1 MEWFPLL
8 LRWNRT
14 ENPARFPDLCGG
26 DSVKLTSA
34 VESGPRFASVRSCT
48 RPRCSA
54 STNNNATTEK
64 KTASLI
70 LTCRSCSSLLGTE
83 LGTEC
88 GRRLSPFV
96 FLEGEDCTQA
106 RNTENLGLPD
116 ITISCHA
123 RALRRC
129 RRRFVRVLCFPSPA
143 RRSNSPTNSNKRL
156 T

>member
-8 LRWNRT
+8 LSRNRT

-34 VESGPRFASVRSCT
+34 AEFGPRFAFRSCM
-48 RPRCSA
+48 RPRWSA

-70 LTCRSCSSLLGTE
+70 LTCRSSLSL

-96 FLEGEDCTQA
+96 FLEGEGCTQA

-143 RRSNSPTNSNKRL
+143 RRSNSPTNSNKQL

>member
-8 LRWNRT
+8 LSRNRT

-34 VESGPRFASVRSCT
+34 VESGLRFASVRSCT
-48 RPRCSA
+48 RPRLSA
-54 STNNNATTEK
+54 STNNKATTEK

-70 LTCRSCSSLLGTE
+70 LTCRSSSSL

-96 FLEGEDCTQA
+96 FLEGEGCTQA
-106 RNTENLGLPD
+106 RNTENLGLPN

-129 RRRFVRVLCFPSPA
+129 RRRFVRVLAFLPLPA
-143 RRSNSPTNSNKRL
+143 RATAPQTQTNS
-156 T
+156 

>member
-8 LRWNRT
+8 LSRNGT
-14 ENPARFPDLCGG
+14 ENPARFPDLWGG

-34 VESGPRFASVRSCT
+34 VESGLRFASVRSCT
-48 RPRCSA
+48 RPRLSA
-54 STNNNATTEK
+54 STNNKATTEK

-70 LTCRSCSSLLGTE
+70 LTCRSSSSL

-96 FLEGEDCTQA
+96 FLEGEGCTQA
-106 RNTENLGLPD
+106 RNTENLGLPN

-129 RRRFVRVLCFPSPA
+129 RRRFVRVLAFLPLPGGA
-143 RRSNSPTNSNKRL
+143 TAPQTQTNS
-156 T
+156 